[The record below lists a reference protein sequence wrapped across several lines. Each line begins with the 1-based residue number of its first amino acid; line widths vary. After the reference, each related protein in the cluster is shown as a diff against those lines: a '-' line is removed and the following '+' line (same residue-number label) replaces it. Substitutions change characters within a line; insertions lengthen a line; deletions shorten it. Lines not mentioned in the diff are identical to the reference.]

1 LPLPLDERFK
11 PLLARYFPP
20 SKWIL
25 LMTPIVTRLVA
36 ARRQM
41 KVVELEDRVA
51 AMEKEKE
58 DKKGGGWVKK
68 MWKK

>member
-1 LPLPLDERFK
+1 
-11 PLLARYFPP
+11 
-20 SKWIL
+20 
-25 LMTPIVTRLVA
+25 MTPIVTRLVA